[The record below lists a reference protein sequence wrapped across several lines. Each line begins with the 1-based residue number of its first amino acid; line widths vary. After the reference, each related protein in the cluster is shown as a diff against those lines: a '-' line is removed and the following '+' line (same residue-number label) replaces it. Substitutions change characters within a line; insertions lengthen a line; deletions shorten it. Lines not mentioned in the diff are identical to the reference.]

1 MPSTEILNQIKD
13 AADRASVAAEEYSG
27 IVGTVKGYIVDNFG
41 QNGLIASY
49 VLLGVISLLLV
60 AKVGKLTL
68 TTLKFLVIPSIVLA
82 ILATFFLHASFLIA
96 LPVTVTCCSL
106 FLLFKG

>member
-1 MPSTEILNQIKD
+1 MPSTDILNQLKD
-13 AADRASVAAEEYSG
+13 AADRASLAAEEYSG
-27 IVGTVKGYIVDNFG
+27 IAGTIKGYIIDHFG
-41 QNGLIASY
+41 ENGLIASY

-60 AKVGKLTL
+60 AKVAKLTL
-68 TTLKFLVIPSIVLA
+68 STLKFLVIPSIVLA
-82 ILATFFLHASFLIA
+82 VLATFVLHASFLVA